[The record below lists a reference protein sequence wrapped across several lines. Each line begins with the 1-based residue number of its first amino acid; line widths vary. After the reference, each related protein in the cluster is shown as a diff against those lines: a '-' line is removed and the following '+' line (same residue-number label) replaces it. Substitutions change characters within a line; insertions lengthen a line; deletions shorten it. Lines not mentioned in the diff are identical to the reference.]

1 MISKSKLKIVKSLN
15 YKKNRLNSNCF
26 VIEGIKGIIEVLKS
40 NYNVEFTVVSKK
52 IYDKY
57 SSYLTGYKIY
67 ILEENEI
74 RKASNLKNNIVGFS
88 VVKTKKNDINNL
100 NFDDMIIAL
109 DSVNDP
115 GNLGTIIRIADWFN
129 VKNIICSKNT
139 VDLYNPKTIQASMGS
154 FTRVNLYYEDL
165 ESLFKR
171 SLVKVYGTSNKNGKN
186 ISKKEKISR
195 GIVLFGSESNGISS
209 SLKKYVDHWISINK
223 FGGAESL
230 NVSVSVGIILNEIRK
245 N

>member
-40 NYNVEFTVVSKK
+40 NYDVEFTVVSKK
-52 IYDKY
+52 TYDKY
-57 SSYLTGYKIY
+57 SSYLSRDKIY

-74 RKASNLKNNIVGFS
+74 KKTSNLKNNIVGFS
-88 VVKTKKNDINNL
+88 VAKTKKNDINNL

-171 SLVKVYGTSNKNGKN
+171 SLVKVYGTSNKNEKN
-186 ISKKEKISR
+186 INKKEKISR

-245 N
+245 D

>member
-40 NYNVEFTVVSKK
+40 NYDVEFTVVSKK

-57 SSYLTGYKIY
+57 SSYLSGDKIY

-74 RKASNLKNNIVGFS
+74 KKTSNLKNNIVGFS
-88 VVKTKKNDINNL
+88 VAKTKKNDINNL

-171 SLVKVYGTSNKNGKN
+171 SSVKVYGTSNKNGKN
-186 ISKKEKISR
+186 INKKEKISR
-195 GIVLFGSESNGISS
+195 GIILFGSESNGISS

>member
-40 NYNVEFTVVSKK
+40 NYDVEFTVVSKK
-52 IYDKY
+52 MYDKY
-57 SSYLTGYKIY
+57 SSYLSGDKIY

-74 RKASNLKNNIVGFS
+74 KKRSNLKNNIVGFS
-88 VVKTKKNDINNL
+88 VAKTKKNNINNL
-100 NFDDMIIAL
+100 NFDDIIIAL

-165 ESLFKR
+165 ESIFKR
-171 SLVKVYGTSNKNGKN
+171 SLIKVYGTSTKNGKRIN
-186 ISKKEKISR
+186 EKEKISK
-195 GIVLFGSESNGISS
+195 GVILFGSESNGINSA
-209 SLKKYVDHWISINK
+209 LKKYVDDWISINK
-223 FGGAESL
+223 FGVAESL

-245 N
+245 D

>member
-40 NYNVEFTVVSKK
+40 NYDVEFTVVSKK
-52 IYDKY
+52 TYDKY
-57 SSYLTGYKIY
+57 SSYLSGDKIY

-74 RKASNLKNNIVGFS
+74 KKTSNLKNNIVGFS
-88 VVKTKKNDINNL
+88 VAKTKKNDINNL
-100 NFDDMIIAL
+100 NFDDIIIAL

-165 ESLFKR
+165 ESIFKR
-171 SLVKVYGTSNKNGKN
+171 SSIKVYGTSTKNGKSIN
-186 ISKKEKISR
+186 EKEKILK
-195 GIVLFGSESNGISS
+195 GVVLFGSESNGINS
-209 SLKKYVDHWISINK
+209 SLKKYVDDWVSINK

-245 N
+245 D

>member
-40 NYNVEFTVVSKK
+40 NYDVEFTVVSKK
-52 IYDKY
+52 TYDKY
-57 SSYLTGYKIY
+57 SSYLSGDKIY

-74 RKASNLKNNIVGFS
+74 KKTSNLKNNIVGFS
-88 VVKTKKNDINNL
+88 VAKTKKNDINNL
-100 NFDDMIIAL
+100 NFDDIIIAL

-139 VDLYNPKTIQASMGS
+139 VDIYNPKTIQASMGS

-165 ESLFKR
+165 ESIFKR
-171 SLVKVYGTSNKNGKN
+171 SSIKVYGTSTKNGKSIN
-186 ISKKEKISR
+186 EKEKILK
-195 GIVLFGSESNGISS
+195 GVVLFGSESNGINS
-209 SLKKYVDHWISINK
+209 SLKKYVDDWISINK
-223 FGGAESL
+223 FGVAESL

-245 N
+245 D

>member
-171 SLVKVYGTSNKNGKN
+171 SSIKVYGTSNKNGKN
-186 ISKKEKISR
+186 INKKEKISR

>member
-88 VVKTKKNDINNL
+88 VVNTKKNDINNL

-171 SLVKVYGTSNKNGKN
+171 SSVKVYGTSNKNGKN
-186 ISKKEKISR
+186 INKKEKISR

>member
-171 SLVKVYGTSNKNGKN
+171 SSVKVYGTSNKNGKN
-186 ISKKEKISR
+186 INKKEKISR
-195 GIVLFGSESNGISS
+195 GIILFGSESNGISS

>member
-171 SLVKVYGTSNKNGKN
+171 SSVKVYGTSNKNGKN
-186 ISKKEKISR
+186 INKKEKISR

>member
-57 SSYLTGYKIY
+57 SSYLEGDKIY

-74 RKASNLKNNIVGFS
+74 KKTSNLKNNIVGFS

-100 NFDDMIIAL
+100 NFDDIIIAL

-171 SLVKVYGTSNKNGKN
+171 SSVKVYGTSNKNGKN
-186 ISKKEKISR
+186 INKKEKISR

>member
-57 SSYLTGYKIY
+57 SSYLAGDKIY

-74 RKASNLKNNIVGFS
+74 KKTSNLKNNIVGFS
-88 VVKTKKNDINNL
+88 VAKTKKNNINNL
-100 NFDDMIIAL
+100 NFDDIIIAL

-171 SLVKVYGTSNKNGKN
+171 SLVKVYGTSNKNEKN
-186 ISKKEKISR
+186 INEKEKISK
-195 GIVLFGSESNGISS
+195 GVVLFGSESNGINS
-209 SLKKYVDHWISINK
+209 SLKKYVDDWISINK
-223 FGGAESL
+223 FGVAESL

-245 N
+245 D

>member
-165 ESLFKR
+165 ESFFKR
-171 SLVKVYGTSNKNGKN
+171 SSVKVYGTSNKNGKN

>member
-57 SSYLTGYKIY
+57 SSYLAGDKIY

-171 SLVKVYGTSNKNGKN
+171 SSVKVYGTSNKNGKN
-186 ISKKEKISR
+186 INKKEKISR
-195 GIVLFGSESNGISS
+195 GIILFGSESNGISS

>member
-171 SLVKVYGTSNKNGKN
+171 SSVKVYGTSNKNGKN
-186 ISKKEKISR
+186 INKKEKISK

>member
-26 VIEGIKGIIEVLKS
+26 VIEGIKGIIEVSKS

-165 ESLFKR
+165 ESIFKR
-171 SLVKVYGTSNKNGKN
+171 SSIKVYGTSTKNGKSIN
-186 ISKKEKISR
+186 EKEKILK
-195 GIVLFGSESNGISS
+195 GVVLFGSESNGINS
-209 SLKKYVDHWISINK
+209 SLKKYVDDWISINK
-223 FGGAESL
+223 FGVAESL

-245 N
+245 D

>member
-129 VKNIICSKNT
+129 LKNIICSKNT
-139 VDLYNPKTIQASMGS
+139 VHLYNPKTIQASMGS

-171 SLVKVYGTSNKNGKN
+171 SSVKVYGTSNKNGKN

>member
-57 SSYLTGYKIY
+57 SSYLEGDKIY

-74 RKASNLKNNIVGFS
+74 KKTSNLKNNIVGFS
-88 VVKTKKNDINNL
+88 VAKTKKNDINNL
-100 NFDDMIIAL
+100 NFDDIIIAL

-154 FTRVNLYYEDL
+154 FTRVKLYYEDL
-165 ESLFKR
+165 ENIYKR
-171 SLVKVYGTSNKNGKN
+171 STIKVYGTSTKNGKSIN
-186 ISKKEKISR
+186 EKEKISK
-195 GIVLFGSESNGISS
+195 GVVLFGSESNGINS
-209 SLKKYVDHWISINK
+209 SLKKYVDDWISINK
-223 FGGAESL
+223 FGVAESL

-245 N
+245 D

>member
-1 MISKSKLKIVKSLN
+1 
-15 YKKNRLNSNCF
+15 
-26 VIEGIKGIIEVLKS
+26 
-40 NYNVEFTVVSKK
+40 
-52 IYDKY
+52 
-57 SSYLTGYKIY
+57 
-67 ILEENEI
+67 
-74 RKASNLKNNIVGFS
+74 
-88 VVKTKKNDINNL
+88 
-100 NFDDMIIAL
+100 MIIAL

-171 SLVKVYGTSNKNGKN
+171 SSVKVYGTSNKNGKN

>member
-165 ESLFKR
+165 ENIFKR
-171 SLVKVYGTSNKNGKN
+171 SSIKVYGTSTKNGKSIN
-186 ISKKEKISR
+186 EKEKISR

>member
-40 NYNVEFTVVSKK
+40 NYDVEFTVVSKK
-52 IYDKY
+52 TYDKY
-57 SSYLTGYKIY
+57 SSYLSGDKIY

-74 RKASNLKNNIVGFS
+74 KKTSNLKNNIVGFS
-88 VVKTKKNDINNL
+88 VAKTKKNDINNL
-100 NFDDMIIAL
+100 NFDDIIIAL

-165 ESLFKR
+165 ESFFKR
-171 SLVKVYGTSNKNGKN
+171 SSVKVYGTSNKNGKN

-223 FGGAESL
+223 FGGAEAL

-245 N
+245 D

>member
-165 ESLFKR
+165 ESFFKR
-171 SLVKVYGTSNKNGKN
+171 SSVKVYGTSNKNGKN
-186 ISKKEKISR
+186 ISKKEKFSK
-195 GIVLFGSESNGISS
+195 GIVLFGSESNGIIS

>member
-57 SSYLTGYKIY
+57 SSYLAGDKIY

-74 RKASNLKNNIVGFS
+74 KKTSNLKNNIVGFS
-88 VVKTKKNDINNL
+88 VAKTKKNDINNL
-100 NFDDMIIAL
+100 NFDDIIIAL

-165 ESLFKR
+165 ESFFKR
-171 SLVKVYGTSNKNGKN
+171 SSVKVYGTSNKNGKN
-186 ISKKEKISR
+186 ISKKEKLSR

>member
-57 SSYLTGYKIY
+57 SSYLAGDKIY

-88 VVKTKKNDINNL
+88 VVKTIKNDINNL

-165 ESLFKR
+165 ESFFKR
-171 SLVKVYGTSNKNGKN
+171 SSVNVYGTSNKNGKN
-186 ISKKEKISR
+186 INKKEKISR
-195 GIVLFGSESNGISS
+195 GIILFGSESNGISS

>member
-57 SSYLTGYKIY
+57 SSYLAGDKIY

-74 RKASNLKNNIVGFS
+74 KKTSNLKNNIVGFS
-88 VVKTKKNDINNL
+88 VAKTKKNDINNL

-165 ESLFKR
+165 ESFFKR
-171 SLVKVYGTSNKNGKN
+171 SSVKVYGTSNKNGKN

-245 N
+245 D